1 MMNRRELIKVGFAS
15 ALVVPG
21 GGCATLF
28 DMFQKYLPTIS
39 MKKFNITGMTLQSI
53 ATKFTIEINNPNP
66 IGFVLDGL
74 DYGLHVAGN
83 ELASGKAP
91 RGITLKPKQGVLSDL
106 DLDFQL
112 GNTGTAILDLI
123 GKNIVPFELNVV
135 GHFFK
140 KEAGGDGLEL
150 PLDYK
155 SQLPMPKVPALNV
168 RSLNPTSVSPE
179 KVGFRL
185 ETAVHNNNG
194 FEIPV
199 DALAMNLKL
208 DGRQVLTNHVA
219 KGLRVPPN
227 ETSNLPVDFGVALE
241 QLGLSLADIATGRR
255 MSWELAS
262 ELRSGK
268 LAIPFK
274 HSGAFK
280 FG

>member
-1 MMNRRELIKVGFAS
+1 VINRRELIKVGFAS

-21 GGCATLF
+21 GGCATLW

-39 MKKFNITGMTLQSI
+39 MKKFQITNMTLESL

-74 DYGLHVAGN
+74 DYGLHVSGN
-83 ELASGKAP
+83 QLASGKAP

-106 DLDFQL
+106 DLDFAL
-112 GNTGTAILDLI
+112 GNSAAAILDLI
-123 GKNIVPFELNVV
+123 GKNVVPFELNVV

-140 KEAGGDGLEL
+140 KEAGGEGLEL

-155 SQLPMPKVPALNV
+155 SQMPMPKIPALNV
-168 RSLNPTSVSPE
+168 KSLNPTSVSPQQ
-179 KVGFRL
+179 VGFRL
-185 ETAVHNNNG
+185 DTAVRNNNG

-227 ETSNLPVDFGVALE
+227 ETSNLPVDFGVGLE
-241 QLGLSLADIATGRR
+241 QLGLSLADIATGKR
-255 MSWELAS
+255 MNWELAS
-262 ELRSGK
+262 EIRSGK

-274 HSGAFK
+274 HSGALRFS
-280 FG
+280 

>member
-112 GNTGTAILDLI
+112 GNTGAAILDLI

-219 KGLRVPPN
+219 KGLRVPAN
-227 ETSNLPVDFGVALE
+227 QTSNLPVDFGVALE
-241 QLGLSLADIATGRR
+241 QLGLSLAEIAAGRR
-255 MSWELAS
+255 MNWELAS
-262 ELRSGK
+262 EMRSGK

-274 HSGAFK
+274 HSGSMR